1 MHGVGGFVIVLPTR
15 LVAGLKVAPASPTPS
30 PAMSLPA
37 IDEMGRN
44 AEKRQADY
52 PVPKKSSSEK
62 QGCACH
68 ENDPLDHAEERRLG
82 PLREGHPQLS
92 FDYLLHFPTGVSKP
106 RIECL
111 VIAKT
116 RD

>member
-1 MHGVGGFVIVLPTR
+1 
-15 LVAGLKVAPASPTPS
+15 
-30 PAMSLPA
+30 MSLPA
-37 IDEMGRN
+37 IDEMDRN

-52 PVPKKSSSEK
+52 PIPKKSSSEN

-92 FDYLLHFPTGVSKP
+92 LDYLLHFPTGFSIP
-106 RIECL
+106 RIGILSHREDKGL
-111 VIAKT
+111 AI
-116 RD
+116 